1 MVSSL
6 FPPRFV
12 DSAAGPAMAHGV
24 HAPLTFQALMQY
36 GRRGSVTGS
45 VTQPVTGNG
54 SARKGSSN
62 SRAHPYQPPL
72 TRASSSSSSRASS
85 SKSLSRDQP
94 YQQPA
99 DIAKVCKVSARDR
112 DVGQKTVENQEKPIH
127 WHTHTHRHT
136 HTQARA
142 HVDALSPLVE
152 DDASLSVGPGDPF
165 RARPVP

>member
-1 MVSSL
+1 
-6 FPPRFV
+6 
-12 DSAAGPAMAHGV
+12 MAHGV
-24 HAPLTFQALMQY
+24 HAPPTFQALMQY

-62 SRAHPYQPPL
+62 LRAHPYEPPPF
-72 TRASSSSSSRASS
+72 TRASS
-85 SKSLSRDQP
+85 SKSREHPNQR
-94 YQQPA
+94 PA
-99 DIAKVCKVSARDR
+99 DVAKVSARGR
-112 DVGQKTVENQEKPIH
+112 DVGQKTAENQEKPIH

-152 DDASLSVGPGDPF
+152 DPDDDASLSVGPGDPF
-165 RARPVP
+165 CARRIP